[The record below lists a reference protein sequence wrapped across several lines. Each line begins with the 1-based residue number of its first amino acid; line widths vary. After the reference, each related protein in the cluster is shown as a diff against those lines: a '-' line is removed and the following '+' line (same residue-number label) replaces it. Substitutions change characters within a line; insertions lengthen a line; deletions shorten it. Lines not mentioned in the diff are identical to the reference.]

1 MSTIKAPFNFVPL
14 NDKVFF
20 PDWADKI
27 SQDIPFE
34 DGMSGVIELK
44 ITAETPMFVRNG
56 HTKEDADA
64 KNEQYTSF
72 SNTTDNKYFIP
83 ATSIKGCIRNVME
96 IMSFGKMG
104 RIDNKRYSIR
114 DLQLKKYLSFF
125 QNSDV
130 HCGWMTLKDD
140 KITIT
145 DNGIPRRISHLLIDE
160 KYGTDF
166 CTMFSDKDFLKKES
180 NRSPLLKYK
189 KLEGKDLRG
198 SFKEKPMNP
207 NNIVDKRIMVYFDNS
222 GEKGTIVLTGQPSYR
237 QPTIKDPDGKVR
249 KKASG
254 KFYEFVFYDKILQ
267 TFTLD
272 ADDGGLYEDFKFI
285 YKDSDEWK
293 YWKAKLEKGQ
303 SVPVFMSI
311 QDGQLK
317 HFGLSYLYKLPFNG
331 RIKDYLLDEHKKKK
345 YDLSDC
351 IFGYAESKNSLKGRV
366 TFSNAFWTEESGNV
380 FESEIKP
387 YLGGPKPTYYPIYL
401 KQNGQN
407 GYMCIND
414 KGIYFSTML
423 DNNAQLKGW
432 KRYPIQS
439 DYQTNFS
446 IPENQE
452 KNTNPFIPLSAG
464 SVFVC
469 NIHYHNLRKCE
480 LGALISAIDLPK
492 GCLHS
497 IGFAKPFGYGAA
509 KIEILNLDE
518 VEKNDLKKTFSE
530 MMSDEIV
537 NYGKS
542 SQLKELFSMMRINNL
557 TQPLEYMDLD
567 EFVKCKKQHFKED
580 KNQTFGEYLQF
591 NSELIKKE
599 IPIIQ
604 NKEELST
611 AKVTVFSGPIKQAAL
626 LEGKNAKQ
634 SKPLEVDKQKLKIG
648 DLIEVKVIRK
658 GGNIEK
664 FVFVRKI

>member
-1 MSTIKAPFNFVPL
+1 MATIKAPFNFVPL
-14 NDKVFF
+14 NNKVFF

-34 DGMSGVIELK
+34 DGVSGTIELK
-44 ITAETPMFVRNG
+44 ITAQTPIFVRNG

-72 SNTTDNKYFIP
+72 SKTSDNKYFIP
-83 ATSIKGCIRNVME
+83 ATSIKGCIRNVLE

-114 DLQLKKYLSFF
+114 DLQLKKYLSYF

-166 CTMFSDKDFLKKES
+166 CAKFSNKEFLKNDS
-180 NRSPLLKYK
+180 NRSPLLKYRMLK
-189 KLEGKDLRG
+189 GENLIGN
-198 SFKEKPMNP
+198 FKERPMNP
-207 NNIVDKRIMVYFDNS
+207 NNNVDKRIMVYFDNN

-237 QPTIKDPDGKVR
+237 QPTIKDSDGNV
-249 KKASG
+249 KKKGTG
-254 KFYEFVFYDKILQ
+254 KFYEFVFYDKVLQ

-272 ADDGGLYEDFKFI
+272 TEDGGLYEDFKFI

-293 YWKAKLEKGQ
+293 YWKEKLEKGQ
-303 SVPVFMSI
+303 SVPIFMSI

-331 RIKDYLLDEHKKKK
+331 RIKDYLSDEHKKKT

-351 IFGYAESKNSLKGRV
+351 IFGYAESEKSSKGRV
-366 TFSNAFWTEESGNV
+366 AFSNAFWIKESGNE
-380 FESEIKP
+380 FDSEIRP
-387 YLGGPKPTYYPIYL
+387 YLGSPKPTYYPIYL

-407 GYMCIND
+407 GSMCVKE
-414 KGIYFSTML
+414 KGVFFSTML
-423 DNNAQLKGW
+423 DDNAKLKGW

-439 DYQTNFS
+439 DYQTEFS
-446 IPENQE
+446 IPKKQE
-452 KNTNPFIPLSAG
+452 KNTNPFFPLSAG
-464 SVFVC
+464 SEFVC
-469 NIHYHNLRKCE
+469 KIHYHNLKKCE

-492 GCLHS
+492 ECLHS
-497 IGFAKPFGYGAA
+497 IGFAKPLGYGAA

-518 VEKNDLKKTFSE
+518 TEKNDFKKTFFE
-530 MMSDEIV
+530 MISKEIGD
-537 NYGKS
+537 YAKS
-542 SQLKELFSMMRINNL
+542 PQLKELFSMMQINNL
-557 TQPLEYMDLD
+557 TQPLEYMNLE

-580 KNQTFGEYLQF
+580 RNQTFGEYLQF
-591 NSELIKKE
+591 NSELIKRE

-604 NKEELST
+604 KKEEFST
-611 AKVTVFSGPIKQAAL
+611 AKVTVLSGPIRQAAL
-626 LEGKNAKQ
+626 LEGKNANQ
-634 SKPLEVDKQKLKIG
+634 SKTLVVEKQKLKIG
-648 DLIEVKVIRK
+648 DKIEVKVIRK

-664 FVFVRKI
+664 FVFVKKL

>member
-1 MSTIKAPFNFVPL
+1 MATIKAPFNFVPL

-27 SQDIPFE
+27 SQDIPFK
-34 DGMSGVIELK
+34 DGVSGTIELK
-44 ITAETPMFVRNG
+44 ITAQTPIFVRNG
-56 HTKEDADA
+56 HSREDADA
-64 KNEQYTSF
+64 KNEKYKSF
-72 SNTTDNKYFIP
+72 SKTPDNKYFIP
-83 ATSIKGCIRNVME
+83 ATSIKGCIRNVLE

-104 RIDNKRYSIR
+104 KIDNKRYSIR

-125 QNSDV
+125 QNSDI
-130 HCGWMTLKDD
+130 HCGWMTLKND
-140 KITIT
+140 KILIT

-160 KYGTDF
+160 KYGTNF
-166 CTMFSDKDFLKKES
+166 CNIFSNKDFLKKDS

-189 KLEGKDLRG
+189 KLEGKDLSG
-198 SFKEKPMNP
+198 NFKEKPMNP
-207 NNIVDKRIMVYFDNS
+207 NNIVDKRIMVYFDNN

-237 QPTIKDPDGKVR
+237 QATVKDSYGNVK

-254 KFYEFVFYDKILQ
+254 KFYEFVFYDKVQQ
-267 TFTLD
+267 TFSLD
-272 ADDGGLYEDFKFI
+272 TDDGGLYDDFKFI

-331 RIKDYLLDEHKKKK
+331 RIKDYLFDEHKKKK

-351 IFGYAESKNSLKGRV
+351 IFGYAESEKSLRGRV
-366 TFSNAFWTEESGNV
+366 AFSNAFWTEESGNI
-380 FESEIKP
+380 FESEVKP
-387 YLGGPKPTYYPIYL
+387 YLGSPKPTYYPIYL

-407 GYMCIND
+407 GFMRIKD
-414 KGIYFSTML
+414 KGVYFSTML
-423 DNNAQLKGW
+423 DDNAQLKGW
-432 KRYPIQS
+432 KRYPVQS
-439 DYQTNFS
+439 NYQTEFS
-446 IPENQE
+446 IPENQD
-452 KNTNPFIPLSAG
+452 KNTNPFIPLSAD
-464 SVFVC
+464 SEFIC
-469 NIHYHNLRKCE
+469 KIHYHNLKKCE

-497 IGFAKPFGYGAA
+497 IGFAKPFGYGVA

-518 VEKNDLKKTFSE
+518 TEKNDLKKIFSE
-530 MMSDEIV
+530 MMSKEIGD
-537 NYGKS
+537 YAKS

-557 TQPLEYMDLD
+557 TQPLEYMDLE

-599 IPIIQ
+599 FPKNQ
-604 NKEELST
+604 SKEEFST
-611 AKVTVFSGPIKQAAL
+611 AKVTVFSGQLKQAAL
-626 LEGKNAKQ
+626 LEGKNANQ
-634 SKPLEVDKQKLKIG
+634 NRLLEVDKQKLKIG
-648 DLIEVKVIRK
+648 DLIEVKVIRN
-658 GGNIEK
+658 GGNIVK
-664 FVFVRKI
+664 FVFEKKL

>member
-1 MSTIKAPFNFVPL
+1 MATIKAPFNFVPL
-14 NDKVFF
+14 SDKVFF
-20 PDWADKI
+20 PDWADEI

-34 DGMSGVIELK
+34 DGLSGTLELK
-44 ITAETPMFVRNG
+44 ITAQTPIFVRNG

-72 SNTTDNKYFIP
+72 SKTSDNRYFIP

-114 DLQLKKYLSFF
+114 DLQLKKYLSYF

-145 DNGIPRRISHLLIDE
+145 DNGIPRRISHLLIDN

-166 CTMFSDKDFLKKES
+166 CTIFSDKDFLKKES
-180 NRSPLLKYK
+180 NRSPLFKYK

-198 SFKEKPMNP
+198 NFKEKPMNP
-207 NNIVDKRIMVYFDNS
+207 KNTVDKRIMVYFDDN
-222 GEKGTIVLTGQPSYR
+222 GEKGTIVLTGQPGYR
-237 QPTIKDPDGKVR
+237 QPTIKDADGNVR

-267 TFTLD
+267 TYTLD
-272 ADDGGLYEDFKFI
+272 TGEGGLYDDFKFI
-285 YKDSDEWK
+285 YKDSDEWR
-293 YWKAKLEKGQ
+293 YWMEKLEKGQ
-303 SVPVFMSI
+303 SVPIFMSI
-311 QDGQLK
+311 KDGQLK

-331 RIKDYLLDEHKKKK
+331 RIKDYLLEENKKKK

-351 IFGYAESKNSLKGRV
+351 IFGYAESDKSLKGRIA
-366 TFSNAFWTEESGNV
+366 FSNAFWTEEGGNI

-414 KGIYFSTML
+414 RGVFFSTML
-423 DNNAQLKGW
+423 DDNAELKGW

-439 DYQTNFS
+439 NYQTQFS

-464 SVFVC
+464 SEFIC
-469 NIHYHNLRKCE
+469 KIHYHNLKKCE
-480 LGALISAIDLPK
+480 LGALVASIDLPK
-492 GCLHS
+492 GCSHS

-509 KIEILNLDE
+509 RIEILNLDE
-518 VEKNDLKKTFSE
+518 NEKEDLKKIFSE
-530 MMSDEIV
+530 MMSAKID
-537 NYGKS
+537 NYSKS
-542 SQLKELFSMMRINNL
+542 PQLKELFSMMRINNL
-557 TQPLEYMDLD
+557 SQPLEYMDLD

-580 KNQTFGEYLQF
+580 KNQTFGEYLQY
-591 NSELIKKE
+591 NSEMIKKD
-599 IPIIQ
+599 IQ
-604 NKEELST
+604 KVKSREEFSN
-611 AKVTVFSGPIKQAAL
+611 AKVTVLSGQIKQAAL
-626 LEGKNAKQ
+626 LEGKNANQ

-648 DLIEVKVIRK
+648 DEIVVKVIRK

-664 FVFVRKI
+664 LVFCRKV